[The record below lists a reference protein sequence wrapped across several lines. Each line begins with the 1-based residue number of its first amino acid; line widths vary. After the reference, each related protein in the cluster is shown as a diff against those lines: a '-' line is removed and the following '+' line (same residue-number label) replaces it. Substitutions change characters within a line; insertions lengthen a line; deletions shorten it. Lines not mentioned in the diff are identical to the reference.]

1 MDFKNYYYDVVFDT
15 TSQIKQINAKRN
27 DTGRG
32 LRVQVVERGTIER
45 LEHCY
50 MLFVA
55 RKPDNTY
62 VVLTGQ
68 PKGDYFE
75 FKFTR
80 QLFTASGLTVA
91 ELRLIGASGEDLGS
105 KDFKIFVEHG
115 VTEDIL
121 SSDDF
126 SQLSNMI
133 IQGANLPE
141 IIRRAQ
147 AASTVLETTNSNI
160 TNAEAARVRA
170 ESSRVSAEQARAQAE
185 VGRGNAERVR
195 VQAENGRVAAEQA
208 RQSAEQSRQTAEQQR
223 ATEEAKRGRNEKLR
237 ISEENKRQ
245 LQESQ
250 RDSEERRRIRAEEER
265 KQAETARLQTQ
276 ANMSSFLTR
285 LHEEERV
292 RAQTEA
298 DRNTAAEAQAQK
310 FNELTKRAT
319 SDHERAERDHTDITD
334 KIEVI
339 KSLEVGEF
347 TDKVSTLE
355 QSVRTNTED
364 LATVKEQQA
373 AVSARLT
380 EFTEAAGE
388 VFSVK
393 ADKSELSKYTLKTD
407 FDSHTRTATNTYA
420 TKQELNSHISSAS
433 NAYATKTELS
443 NHSTTA
449 ANTYATKQELKQ
461 KADQR
466 AVDTVTS
473 RLSDFALKTEVVPLL
488 QRKVDKEPGKGLSE
502 PAVNNLTTSSPT
514 APLAAAQGAALKRLI
529 DLVSVDVSTRLK
541 FGSGVGI
548 NYRDTS
554 LSNGLYIETQLNKA
568 TYPPPIARRGSWYW
582 GILFYVGN
590 IQLYFS
596 TGSREI
602 WLRFVEANGGGAWT
616 RLDT

>member
-147 AASTVLETTNSNI
+147 AASTVLESTNSNI

-195 VQAENGRVAAEQA
+195 AQAENGRVAAEQA

-223 ATEEAKRGRNEKLR
+223 ATAEAERDRKEKLR

-245 LQESQ
+245 SQESR
-250 RDSEERRRIRAEEER
+250 RDSEERKRISAEEER
-265 KQAETARLQTQ
+265 KQAETARLQTHS
-276 ANMSSFLTR
+276 NMSSFLTR
-285 LHEEERV
+285 LHEEDRV

-298 DRNTAAEAQAQK
+298 DRNMAEEARAQK

-339 KSLEVGEF
+339 KSLEVGTF

-373 AVSARLT
+373 AVSAQLT

-466 AVDTVTS
+466 AVDTVTTKVDS
-473 RLSDFALKTEVVPLL
+473 
-488 QRKVDKEPGKGLSE
+488 KVDKETGKGLSE
-502 PAVNNLTTSSPT
+502 PTVNNLTSVSTS
-514 APLAAAQGAALKRLI
+514 APLAAAQGAALKKLI
-529 DLVSVDVSTRLK
+529 DLVSVDVSKRLK
-541 FGSGVGI
+541 LGTGAGI
-548 NYRDTS
+548 NYGDTS
-554 LSNGLYIETQLNKA
+554 LSNGIYIETRYTA
-568 TYPPPIARRGSWYW
+568 AIDAPAITRRGAYDW
-582 GILFYVGN
+582 GCLLY
-590 IQLYFS
+590 IQSLQIYLSF
-596 TGSREI
+596 GSREI
-602 WLRFVEANGGGAWT
+602 FFRIKTKGGGGAWA